1 MKSKNLIG
9 IVLAAFTLFWGIR
22 GSILSAEE
30 GMYLPGGLPLETL
43 QTSYGFSPTPEW
55 LKLLQRASVRFP
67 NGSGSFVSSQG
78 LVFTNHHIALDCVEK
93 LSSKKDNLVENGFV
107 AGSQG
112 EEKKCPDMELNV
124 LRTISDV
131 TEKVE
136 SSVKPEMGPSEAS
149 RARRA
154 AMNTLESAE
163 SESTGLECQVVTLW
177 HGARYH
183 LYCYKQYTDVRL
195 AFAPELDAARFGGD
209 PDNFEFPR
217 FTLDAA
223 LFRAYDQGKPVT
235 PEAHFS
241 WRTEPLQDGE
251 LVFVTGHPG
260 RTERL
265 NTVATIKFLRD
276 TFYPNFLNILRRF
289 EIALQQFSFE
299 GPEQARIADKRLFGV
314 QNARKAYTGFLQKLQ
329 DPAFMRVKEQSE
341 SALRARLRE
350 NSELYSRY
358 GSGWDDIAQA
368 EADRVRINSE
378 WQMLERGYG
387 FYSRLFRI
395 ARTLVRL
402 TEEREKP
409 NAERLR
415 QYSDAN
421 IPSVE
426 QVLFSPAPIY
436 ENLEVAMLSDSLALL
451 VEKLGAENDLAKKV
465 LAGKPPS
472 ERAYELVH
480 GTKLKGV
487 AFRRQLAKG
496 GLEAIK
502 TSGDPMIGLALTVDP
517 AARHLRKIAEE
528 SNELKRQAYTK
539 LFQAIRALEG
549 TAGYPDATFTLRVS
563 FGSVKGYQESGRE
576 ISYATTFE
584 GLFQRAAEHEN
595 LRPWEVPPRW
605 LARKQKLNLALPLN
619 FVSTHDITGGNSG
632 SPVIDRHGE
641 VVGIIFDSNIQGL
654 GNEFAYSDTQAR
666 AVSVSAQAVL
676 EALRKIYDARS
687 LADELTR

>member
-1 MKSKNLIG
+1 
-9 IVLAAFTLFWGIR
+9 
-22 GSILSAEE
+22 
-30 GMYLPGGLPLETL
+30 MYLPGGLPLETL
-43 QTSYGFSPTPEW
+43 QTRYGFSPTPEW
-55 LKLLQRASVRFP
+55 LQLLQRASVRFP

-93 LSSKKDNLVENGFV
+93 LSSEEENLVENGFV
-107 AGSQG
+107 ATSQA

-124 LRTISDV
+124 LQTISDA

-136 SSVKPEMGPSEAS
+136 SFVAPEMAPSEAS

-183 LYCYKQYTDVRL
+183 LYCYKRYTDVRL
-195 AFAPELDAARFGGD
+195 VFVPELDAARFGGD

-217 FTLDAA
+217 FNLDAT
-223 LFRAYDQGKPVT
+223 LFRAYEQGSPVT

-241 WRTEPLQDGE
+241 WRTEPLEDGE

-260 RTERL
+260 RTERQ
-265 NTVATIKFLRD
+265 NTVATIEFLRD
-276 TFYPNFLNILRRF
+276 TFYPNLLNILRRL

-299 GPEQARIADKRLFGV
+299 GPEQARTADKRLFGV

-341 SALRARLRE
+341 AALRARLQE
-350 NSELYSRY
+350 NSELHSRY
-358 GSGWDDIAQA
+358 GSGWEEIAQA
-368 EADRVRINSE
+368 EADRARIHQE
-378 WQMLERGYG
+378 WQMLERGSG

-402 TEEREKP
+402 TAEREKP

-415 QYSDAN
+415 EYSDAN
-421 IPSVE
+421 IPSLE

-436 ENLEVAMLSDSLALL
+436 ESLEVATLSDSLGLL
-451 VEKLGAENDLAKKV
+451 VEKLGAGNDLVKKV
-465 LAGKPPS
+465 LAGKSPPK
-472 ERAYELVH
+472 RAYGLVH
-480 GTKLKGV
+480 GTKLKDV
-487 AFRRQLAKG
+487 DFRRQLAER
-496 GLEAIK
+496 GLEAVQ
-502 TSGDPMIGLALTVDP
+502 TSGDPMIGLALSVDP
-517 AARHLRKIAEE
+517 AARQLRKIAEE
-528 SNELKRQAYTK
+528 SNERKRQAYAK
-539 LFQAIRALEG
+539 LFQVIRALEG

-563 FGSVKGYQESGRE
+563 FGSVNGYQESGQE
-576 ISYATTFE
+576 IPYATTFR

-595 LRPWEVPPRW
+595 LRPWELPPRW
-605 LARKQKLNLALPLN
+605 LARKQQLNLALPLN

-632 SPVIDRHGE
+632 SPVINRHGE
-641 VVGIIFDSNIQGL
+641 IVGIIFDSNIQGL

-676 EALRKIYDARS
+676 EALRKIYDAPT
-687 LADELTR
+687 LADELTRNAPQSR